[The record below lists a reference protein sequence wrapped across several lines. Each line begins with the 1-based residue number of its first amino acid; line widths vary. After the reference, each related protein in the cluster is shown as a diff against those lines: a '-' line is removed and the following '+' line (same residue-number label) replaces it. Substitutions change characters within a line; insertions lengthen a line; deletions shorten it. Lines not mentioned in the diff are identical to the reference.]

1 MENNQVLATVANR
14 EITENHVNFVKKNL
28 DPQTAM
34 QFNSPEGQKRIVHEL
49 VNQELLFLDALDN
62 NIEQDSEFKAQ
73 FERIKSD
80 FIKQFYMNKL
90 LGSIDVED
98 KDILEFYG
106 LNRDM
111 FVEGESVK
119 ASHILVDTEEKALII
134 LDEINDGLSFEEA
147 AKEYSNCPSRE
158 AGGDLGYFTRGKM
171 VPEFEEASFE
181 MEPGEIS
188 IPVKTQF
195 GYHLIK
201 VVDHKEPKILSYD
214 EVKENIRK
222 HLLSERQQEVYFG
235 KVAELKKKYP
245 VRINV

>member
-14 EITENHVNFVKKNL
+14 EITKNHVDFVKKNL

-62 NIEQDSEFKAQ
+62 NIEQDSEFAAQ

-90 LGSIDVED
+90 LGSINVED
-98 KDILEFYG
+98 KDVLEFYG

-119 ASHILVDTEEKALII
+119 ASHILVDTEEKALSI
-134 LDEINDGLSFEEA
+134 LDDINDGLSFEEA
-147 AKEYSNCPSRE
+147 AKKYSNCPSKE
-158 AGGDLGYFTRGKM
+158 VGGDLGYFTRGKM

-181 MEPGEIS
+181 MEPGKIS
-188 IPVKTQF
+188 RPVKTQF

-201 VVDHKEPKILSYD
+201 VVDRKAPKILSYD

-222 HLLSERQQEVYFG
+222 HLLSEKQQEVYFG
-235 KVAELKKKYP
+235 KVAELKRKYP
-245 VRINV
+245 VKINV